1 MIELIVVLF
10 KNLLAVP
17 SDSHLHKQVLLKFGE
32 TKVLDAFNYLTQ
44 EFNEPVQ
51 KKLAMHFLEI

>member
-17 SDSHLHKQVLLKFGE
+17 SDSFLHKKILLKFSE
-32 TKVLDAFNYLTQ
+32 AKVLDAFNYLTQ
-44 EFNEPVQ
+44 EFTCPDQ